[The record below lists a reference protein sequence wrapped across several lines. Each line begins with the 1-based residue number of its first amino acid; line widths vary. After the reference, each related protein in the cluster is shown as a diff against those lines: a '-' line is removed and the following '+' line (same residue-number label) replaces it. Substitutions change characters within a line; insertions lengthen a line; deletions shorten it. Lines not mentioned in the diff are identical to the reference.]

1 MASTNM
7 ARAASEHRDESLRHF
22 TGKAATWMKTKA
34 NRRDRLSN
42 GVAAQYS

>member
-7 ARAASEHRDESLRHF
+7 ARAASEHRDESQCHF

-34 NRRDRLSN
+34 NSGRSFVQRCCS
-42 GVAAQYS
+42 SI